1 VPTTPD
7 SSALDCARNKAYWRL
22 LPLLF
27 VCYVI
32 AYVDRANVSLAKLT
46 MAKDLPEFD
55 NAVIGFGAGM
65 FFWGYILLEVP
76 GTLLVERWSAR
87 RMMSR
92 IMVTWGILAALTAA
106 VTTPMQ
112 FYCVRFGLGLAEAGF
127 FPGVIVF
134 LTHWF
139 PNRDRSR
146 AVALFLI
153 ATPVAQIVSPKISN
167 LLLQIG
173 TDEVVN
179 GVTVHHPELL
189 GLEGWQWMYIFW
201 GVPAVLLGFV
211 VLFMLPDR
219 PREAKWL
226 ATDEREALEQQLELE
241 KAQRSKGKRMSF
253 GEALR
258 NPKVLLLALA
268 FCCSVTANYGY
279 EFFFPSILKS
289 WYKLDLNEI
298 TWLVI
303 LPPCLALGSQLFV
316 GWNSD
321 RTGERRCHAAFSI
334 IIGLIALG
342 LAPLTQGHLALTI
355 LCFMIF
361 FAGVKGYQ
369 PAFWALPSL
378 FLTESAAAGSIGLI
392 NSIGQIGGF
401 MGPYLLGSLEKSTGS
416 FATGIYVLTASMTV
430 SAVII
435 LSLGLGHRPSSG
447 ESK

>member
-1 VPTTPD
+1 VNPTTD
-7 SSALDCARNKAYWRL
+7 RTALDRARNKAYWRL

-27 VCYVI
+27 ICYVI

-46 MAKDLPEFD
+46 MSKDLPDFD

-92 IMVTWGILAALTAA
+92 IMVTWGIMAALTAA

-153 ATPVAQIVSPKISN
+153 ATPVAQIVSPKISH
-167 LLLQIG
+167 LLLRIG
-173 TDEVVN
+173 TDEVIG
-179 GVTVHHPELL
+179 GVTVHHPEIL

-201 GVPAVLLGFV
+201 GVPAVVLGFV
-211 VLFMLPDR
+211 VLFFLPDR
-219 PREAKWL
+219 PRDAKWL
-226 ATDEREALEQQLELE
+226 TSDEREALEQQLQIE
-241 KAQRSKGKRMSF
+241 KERRSKGKRMTM
-253 GEALR
+253 GEAFR
-258 NPKVLLLALA
+258 NPKVLLLAIA

-279 EFFFPSILKS
+279 EFFFPSILKA
-289 WYKLDLNEI
+289 WYSLNLNEI

-334 IIGLIALG
+334 IIGLVALG
-342 LAPLTQGHLALTI
+342 LAPLTQGNLILTVV
-355 LCFMIF
+355 CFMIF

-378 FLTESAAAGSIGLI
+378 FLTESAAAASIGFI

-401 MGPYLLGSLEKSTGS
+401 MGPYLLGSIEKNTGS
-416 FATGIYVLTASMTV
+416 FAIGIYVLTASMTV
-430 SAVII
+430 SALII
-435 LSLGLGHRPSSG
+435 LSLGLGHRPPKD